1 MRGKKGQRW
10 GPSREAKGL
19 TVGASNAELRQGL
32 GINEKRQKKVQ
43 KGGAGALITGQES
56 GAEVCTAGDEGEII
70 KVTERAGLQ
79 SGVEVKKGG
88 KSQEAGLNAG
98 RRGRGCNVEGWPA
111 PWEGKK
117 PGGF

>member
-1 MRGKKGQRW
+1 M
-10 GPSREAKGL
+10 
-19 TVGASNAELRQGL
+19 GASNAELRQGL

-79 SGVEVKKGG
+79 SGVEVKKAG
-88 KSQEAGLNAG
+88 KS
-98 RRGRGCNVEGWPA
+98 
-111 PWEGKK
+111 
-117 PGGF
+117 